1 MARPPGLTM
10 SDEKAALP
18 NFGWGLSARLL
29 ALTVCFV
36 MVSEVLI
43 YAPSI
48 ARFRDDWLEDRL
60 ATAYLAI
67 LALEATPDYMIDP
80 ELEIK
85 LLDNAGAR
93 LIALR
98 GRDGKNLLMRG
109 STPANIIIDRSIDLS
124 DQMAP
129 TLIKDAFE
137 TLWVGGNRLLR
148 VRGQIPRAGDAW
160 IDIVLDEAPLRQAM
174 ISYSW
179 RILGLSIVISLVT
192 AALIFGALQW
202 LLIRPMRK
210 LTQRMVDFRANP
222 EDMSHDDAAARRRD
236 EIGVAEREFLQLQRQ
251 IRKALKQR
259 ERLAALGTAV
269 SKINHDLRGVLA
281 TAQLVADRLAHSDNP
296 EVKKM
301 APALVRSLDRAIALC
316 SDTLNFTREGPAKPE
331 YSRFPLAEVHGEV
344 GESLGKY
351 LNGTAALK
359 ADFAQDFALTADRAQ
374 LYRVIHNLAENAL
387 QMGAHNV
394 AVRARRAAGR
404 VEIEIADDGPGLPPK
419 ALQSLFVPFKGSAR
433 AGGTGLGLAIARE
446 LMRVQGGDLKLAT
459 NQATG
464 ATFVLELPDRHAA

>member
-1 MARPPGLTM
+1 M
-10 SDEKAALP
+10 SEEKAALP
-18 NFGWGLSARLL
+18 NFGRGLSARLL
-29 ALTVCFV
+29 ALTICFV
-36 MVSEVLI
+36 MVSEILI

-48 ARFRDDWLEDRL
+48 ARFRDDWLGEKL
-60 ATAYLAI
+60 ASAYLAI
-67 LALEATPDYMIDP
+67 LALEATPNFMIDP
-80 ELEIK
+80 ELELR

-98 GRDGKNLLMRG
+98 TSNGKNLIMRG
-109 STPANIIIDRSIDLS
+109 STPANIIINKQVDLS

-137 TLWVGGNRLLR
+137 TLWFGGNRLLR
-148 VRGQIPRAGDAW
+148 VRGQTPQAGDAW
-160 IDIVLDEAPLRQAM
+160 IDVVLDDTPLREAM

-192 AALIFGALQW
+192 ATLIFGALQW
-202 LLIRPMRK
+202 LLVRPMRN

-222 EDMSHDDAAARRRD
+222 EDMSRDDAAARRRD
-236 EIGVAEREFLQLQRQ
+236 EVGVAEREFLQLQKQ
-251 IRKALKQR
+251 VRKALKQR

-316 SDTLNFTREGPAKPE
+316 SDTLNFTREGPARPE
-331 YSRFPLAEVHGEV
+331 YSRFELAELHGEV

-351 LNGTAALK
+351 LNGTTVLK
-359 ADFAQDFALTADRAQ
+359 ADFAQDFALTADRGQ

-394 AVRARRAAGR
+394 AVRARRTEGKI
-404 VEIEIADDGPGLPPK
+404 EIEVADDGPGLQPK
-419 ALQSLFVPFKGSAR
+419 AVQSLFVPFKGSTR
-433 AGGTGLGLAIARE
+433 SGGTGLGLAIARE

-459 NQATG
+459 NDAKG
-464 ATFVLELPDRHAA
+464 ATFVLELPDRQAA

>member
-1 MARPPGLTM
+1 M
-10 SDEKAALP
+10 SEEKAALP
-18 NFGWGLSARLL
+18 SFGRGLSARLL
-29 ALTVCFV
+29 ALTICFV
-36 MVSEVLI
+36 MVSEILI

-48 ARFRDDWLEDRL
+48 ARFRDDWLSGKL
-60 ATAYLAI
+60 ASAYLAI
-67 LALEATPDYMIDP
+67 LALEATPNFMIDP
-80 ELEIK
+80 ELELR
-85 LLDNAGAR
+85 LLENAGAR

-98 GRDGKNLLMRG
+98 TTDGKNLIMRG
-109 STPANIIIDRSIDLS
+109 STPANIIISKQVDLT
-124 DQMAP
+124 DQMP
-129 TLIKDAFE
+129 TTLIKDAFE
-137 TLWVGGNRLLR
+137 TLWAGGNRLLR
-148 VRGQIPRAGDAW
+148 VRGHTPQAGDAW
-160 IDIVLDEAPLRQAM
+160 IDVVLDDTPLREAM
-174 ISYSW
+174 IAYSW

-192 AALIFGALQW
+192 ATLIFLALQW
-202 LLIRPMRK
+202 LLVRPMRR

-222 EDMSHDDAAARRRD
+222 EDMSRDDAAARRRD
-236 EIGVAEREFLQLQRQ
+236 EIGVAEREFLQLQKQ
-251 IRKALKQR
+251 VRKALKQR

-301 APALVRSLDRAIALC
+301 APALVRALDRAIGLC

-331 YSRFPLAEVHGEV
+331 YSRFELAELHGEV

-351 LNGTAALK
+351 LNGTAVLK
-359 ADFAQDFALTADRAQ
+359 ADFERDFTLTADRGQ

-394 AVRARRAAGR
+394 AVRARRAEGKI
-404 VEIEIADDGPGLPPK
+404 EIEVADDGPGLPPK

-446 LMRVQGGDLKLAT
+446 LMRVQGGDLKLAA
-459 NQATG
+459 NDAKG

>member
-1 MARPPGLTM
+1 M
-10 SDEKAALP
+10 SEEKAALP
-18 NFGWGLSARLL
+18 NFGRGLSARLL
-29 ALTVCFV
+29 VLTVCFV

-43 YAPSI
+43 YAPAI
-48 ARFRDDWLEDRL
+48 ARFRDDWLEARL
-60 ATAYLAI
+60 VNSYLAV
-67 LALEATPDYMIDP
+67 LALEATPGYMIDP

-98 GRDGKNLLMRG
+98 TPDGKNLVLRG
-109 STPANIIIDRSIDLS
+109 STSPPIIDATIDLS
-124 DQMAP
+124 DQMMT
-129 TLIKDAFE
+129 TLIGDAIE

-148 VRGQIPRAGDAW
+148 VKGQIPRAGDAW
-160 IDIVLDEAPLRQAM
+160 LDVVLDEAPLRQAM

-179 RILGLSIVISLVT
+179 RVIGLSIVISLVT

-202 LLIRPMRK
+202 LLIRPMRR
-210 LTQRMVDFRANP
+210 LTQRMVDFRASP
-222 EDMSHDDAAARRRD
+222 EDMSRDHAAARRRD
-236 EIGVAEREFLQLQRQ
+236 EIGVAEREFVQLQKQ

-301 APALVRSLDRAIALC
+301 APALVRALDRAIALC
-316 SDTLNFTREGPAKPE
+316 SDTLNFTREGPDKPE
-331 YSRFPLAEVHGEV
+331 YSRFPLADLHGEV

-351 LNGTAALK
+351 LNGTAALT
-359 ADFAQDFALTADRAQ
+359 ADFADDFALTADRGQ

-394 AVRARRAAGR
+394 AVRARRAEGKI
-404 VEIEIADDGPGLPPK
+404 EIEVADDGPGLPPK
-419 ALQSLFVPFKGSAR
+419 ALQSLFVPFKGSVR
-433 AGGTGLGLAIARE
+433 SGGTGLGLAIARE
-446 LMRVQGGDLKLAT
+446 LMRVQGGDLRLA
-459 NQATG
+459 NNDATG
-464 ATFVLELPDRHAA
+464 ATFLLELPDRQAA

>member
-1 MARPPGLTM
+1 M
-10 SDEKAALP
+10 SEEKAALP
-18 NFGWGLSARLL
+18 NFGRGLSARLL

-36 MVSEVLI
+36 MVSEILI

-48 ARFRDDWLEDRL
+48 ARFRNDWLEEHL
-60 ATAYLAI
+60 ATSYLAI

-98 GRDGKNLLMRG
+98 TPDGKNLVLRG
-109 STPANIIIDRSIDLS
+109 STPPPIIDDTVDLS
-124 DQMAP
+124 DQMLT
-129 TLIKDAFE
+129 TLIGDAFE
-137 TLWVGGNRLLR
+137 TLSVGGNRLLR
-148 VRGQIPRAGDAW
+148 VKGQIPQAGDAW
-160 IDIVLDEAPLRQAM
+160 LDVVLDEAPLRKAM

-202 LLIRPMRK
+202 LLIRPMRN
-210 LTQRMVDFRANP
+210 LTQRMMDFRANP
-222 EDMSHDDAAARRRD
+222 EDMSRDDAAARRRD
-236 EIGVAEREFLQLQRQ
+236 EIGVAEREFVQLQKQ

-296 EVKKM
+296 ETKKM

-316 SDTLNFTREGPAKPE
+316 SDTLNFTREGPDKPE
-331 YSRFPLAEVHGEV
+331 YSCFALAELHGEV
-344 GESLGKY
+344 GESLGRY
-351 LNGTAALK
+351 LNGTAVMR
-359 ADFAQDFALTADRAQ
+359 ADFEQDFAVTADRGQ

-387 QMGAHNV
+387 QMGAHTV
-394 AVRARRAAGR
+394 AVRARRGEGK
-404 VEIEIADDGPGLPPK
+404 VEIEVADDGPGLPPK

-446 LMRVQGGDLKLAT
+446 LMRVQGGDLKLA
-459 NQATG
+459 NNNAKG
-464 ATFVLELPDRHAA
+464 ATFVLELPDRQVA

>member
-1 MARPPGLTM
+1 M
-10 SDEKAALP
+10 SEEKAALP
-18 NFGWGLSARLL
+18 SFGRGLSARLL
-29 ALTVCFV
+29 ALTICFV
-36 MVSEVLI
+36 MVSEILI

-48 ARFRDDWLEDRL
+48 ARFRDDWLGEKL
-60 ATAYLAI
+60 ANAYLAI
-67 LALEATPDYMIDP
+67 LALEATPDFMIDP
-80 ELEIK
+80 ELELR
-85 LLDNAGAR
+85 LLENAGAR

-98 GRDGKNLLMRG
+98 TSDGKNLIMRG
-109 STPANIIIDRSIDLS
+109 STPANIIINKQVDLS

-137 TLWVGGNRLLR
+137 TLWAGGNRLLR
-148 VRGQIPRAGDAW
+148 VRGQTPQAGDAW
-160 IDIVLDEAPLRQAM
+160 IDVVLDDTPLREAM

-192 AALIFGALQW
+192 ATLIFLALQW
-202 LLIRPMRK
+202 LLVRPMRRF
-210 LTQRMVDFRANP
+210 TQRMVDFRANP
-222 EDMSHDDAAARRRD
+222 EDMSRDDAAARRTD
-236 EIGVAEREFLQLQRQ
+236 EIGVAEREFLQLQKQ
-251 IRKALKQR
+251 VRKALKQR

-281 TAQLVADRLAHSDNP
+281 TAQLVADRLAHSENP

-301 APALVRSLDRAIALC
+301 APALVRALDRAIALC

-331 YSRFPLAEVHGEV
+331 YSRFALAELHGEV

-351 LNGTAALK
+351 LNGAVVLK

-394 AVRARRAAGR
+394 AVRARRAEGR
-404 VEIEIADDGPGLPPK
+404 IEIEVADDGPGLPPK
-419 ALQSLFVPFKGSAR
+419 ALQSLFVPFKGSVR

-446 LMRVQGGDLKLAT
+446 LMRVQGGDLKLAA
-459 NQATG
+459 NDAKG

>member
-1 MARPPGLTM
+1 M
-10 SDEKAALP
+10 SEEKAALP
-18 NFGWGLSARLL
+18 NFGRGLSARLL
-29 ALTVCFV
+29 VLTVCFV

-48 ARFRDDWLEDRL
+48 ARFRNDWLEDRL

-85 LLDNAGAR
+85 LLNNAGAR

-98 GRDGKNLLMRG
+98 TPDGKNLVLRG
-109 STPANIIIDRSIDLS
+109 STPPPIIDDTIDLS
-124 DQMAP
+124 DQMAT
-129 TLIKDAFE
+129 TLIGDAFE

-148 VRGQIPRAGDAW
+148 VKGQTPRAGDAW
-160 IDIVLDEAPLRQAM
+160 LDVVLDEAPLRQAM

-192 AALIFGALQW
+192 AALIYSGGSGESPSFSRWRG
-202 LLIRPMRK
+202 
-210 LTQRMVDFRANP
+210 
-222 EDMSHDDAAARRRD
+222 AARRRD
-236 EIGVAEREFLQLQRQ
+236 EIGVAEREFIQLQKQ
-251 IRKALKQR
+251 IRTALKQR

-281 TAQLVADRLAHSDNP
+281 AAQLVADRLAHSDNP

-316 SDTLNFTREGPAKPE
+316 SDTLNFTREGPTKPE
-331 YSRFPLAEVHGEV
+331 YSRFSLAELHGEV

-351 LNGTAALK
+351 QNGTVSLQ
-359 ADFAQDFALTADRAQ
+359 ADFAQDFVVTADRGQ
-374 LYRVIHNLAENAL
+374 LYRVIHNLTENAL
-387 QMGAHNV
+387 QMGAHTV
-394 AVRARRAAGR
+394 AVRARRADGK
-404 VEIEIADDGPGLPPK
+404 VEIEVADDGPGLPPK

-433 AGGTGLGLAIARE
+433 SGGTGLGLAIARE
-446 LMRVQGGDLKLAT
+446 LMRVQGGDLKLA
-459 NQATG
+459 NNDAKG
-464 ATFVLELPDRHAA
+464 ATFLLELPDRHAA

>member
-1 MARPPGLTM
+1 M
-10 SDEKAALP
+10 SEEKAALP

-48 ARFRDDWLEDRL
+48 ARFRSDWLEERL
-60 ATAYLAI
+60 ATSYLAI
-67 LALEATPDYMIDP
+67 LALEATPDFMIDP

-98 GRDGKNLLMRG
+98 SRDGKNLLMRG
-109 STPANIIIDRSIDLS
+109 STPSTIIIDREINLS
-124 DQMAP
+124 EQMAP

-148 VRGQIPRAGDAW
+148 VRGQTPRAGDAW
-160 IDIVLDEAPLRQAM
+160 IDVVLDEAPLRQAM

-192 AALIFGALQW
+192 ASLIFGALQW
-202 LLIRPMRK
+202 LLIRPMRN
-210 LTQRMVDFRANP
+210 LTQRMMDFRANP
-222 EDMSHDDAAARRRD
+222 EDMSRDEAAARRRD
-236 EIGVAEREFLQLQRQ
+236 EIGVAEREFNQLQKQ

-331 YSRFPLAEVHGEV
+331 YSRFPLADVHGEV

-351 LNGTAALK
+351 LNGTAVLK

-394 AVRARRAAGR
+394 AVRARRADGR
-404 VEIEIADDGPGLPPK
+404 IEIEVTDDGPGLPPK

-433 AGGTGLGLAIARE
+433 SGGTGLGLAIARE
-446 LMRVQGGDLKLAT
+446 LMRVQGGDLKLA
-459 NQATG
+459 NNEATG

>member
-1 MARPPGLTM
+1 M
-10 SDEKAALP
+10 SEEKAALP
-18 NFGWGLSARLL
+18 NFGRGLSARLL
-29 ALTVCFV
+29 VLTVCFV
-36 MVSEVLI
+36 MVSQVLI

-48 ARFRDDWLEDRL
+48 ARFRDDWLEARL
-60 ATAYLAI
+60 VNSYLAV
-67 LALEATPDYMIDP
+67 LALEATPGYMIDP

-98 GRDGKNLLMRG
+98 TPDGKNLVLRG
-109 STPANIIIDRSIDLS
+109 STSPPIIDATIDLS
-124 DQMAP
+124 DQMVT
-129 TLIKDAFE
+129 TLIGDAIE

-148 VRGQIPRAGDAW
+148 VKGQIPRAGDAW
-160 IDIVLDEAPLRQAM
+160 LDVVLDEAPLRQAM

-179 RILGLSIVISLVT
+179 RIIGLSIVISLVT

-202 LLIRPMRK
+202 LLIRPMRR

-222 EDMSHDDAAARRRD
+222 EDMSRDHAAARRRD
-236 EIGVAEREFLQLQRQ
+236 EIGVAEREFVQLQKQ

-259 ERLAALGTAV
+259 ARLAALGTAV

-281 TAQLVADRLAHSDNP
+281 TAQLVADRLAHSENP

-301 APALVRSLDRAIALC
+301 APALVRALDRAIALC
-316 SDTLNFTREGPAKPE
+316 SDTLNFTREGPDKPE
-331 YSRFPLAEVHGEV
+331 YSRFPLADLHGEV

-351 LNGTAALK
+351 LNGTTVLT
-359 ADFAQDFALTADRAQ
+359 ADFADDFALTADRGQ

-394 AVRARRAAGR
+394 AVRARRAAGK
-404 VEIEIADDGPGLPPK
+404 VEIEVADDGPGLPPK
-419 ALQSLFVPFKGSAR
+419 ALQSLFVPFKGSVR
-433 AGGTGLGLAIARE
+433 SGGTGLGLAIARE
-446 LMRVQGGDLKLAT
+446 LMRVQGGDLRLA
-459 NQATG
+459 NNDATG
-464 ATFVLELPDRHAA
+464 ATFLLELPDRQAA

>member
-1 MARPPGLTM
+1 M
-10 SDEKAALP
+10 SEEKAALP
-18 NFGWGLSARLL
+18 NFGWGLSARVL
-29 ALTVCFV
+29 ALTFCFV
-36 MVSEVLI
+36 MVSEILI
-43 YAPSI
+43 YPPSI
-48 ARFRDDWLEDRL
+48 ARFRYDWLQDRL

-98 GRDGKNLLMRG
+98 TPDGKNLLMRG
-109 STPANIIIDRSIDLS
+109 STPASIIINRQIDLS

-129 TLIKDAFE
+129 NLIKDAFE

-148 VRGQIPRAGDAW
+148 VKGQIPQAGDAW
-160 IDIVLDEAPLRQAM
+160 LDVVLDEAPLRKAM

-202 LLIRPMRK
+202 LLIRPMRN

-222 EDMSHDDAAARRRD
+222 EDMSRDDAAARRRD
-236 EIGVAEREFLQLQRQ
+236 EIGVAEREFLQLQKQ
-251 IRKALKQR
+251 VRKALKQR

-301 APALVRSLDRAIALC
+301 VPALVRSLDRAIALC

-351 LNGTAALK
+351 LHGTAALT

-374 LYRVIHNLAENAL
+374 LYRVIRNLAENAL

-394 AVRARRAAGR
+394 AVRARRREGR
-404 VEIEIADDGPGLPPK
+404 IEIEIADDGPGLPPK
-419 ALQSLFVPFKGSAR
+419 AVQSLFVPFKGSTR
-433 AGGTGLGLAIARE
+433 SGGTGLGLAIARE
-446 LMRVQGGDLKLAT
+446 LMRVQGGDLKLA
-459 NQATG
+459 NNEATG
-464 ATFVLELPDRHAA
+464 ATFVLELPDRQAA

>member
-1 MARPPGLTM
+1 M
-10 SDEKAALP
+10 SEEKAALP
-18 NFGWGLSARLL
+18 GFGRGLSARLL
-29 ALTVCFV
+29 VLTVCFV

-48 ARFRDDWLEDRL
+48 ARFRNDWLAERL

-85 LLDNAGAR
+85 LLENAGAR

-98 GRDGKNLLMRG
+98 TPDGKNLIMRG
-109 STPANIIIDRSIDLS
+109 STPANIIISRQVDLS
-124 DQMAP
+124 DQMP
-129 TLIKDAFE
+129 TTLIKDAFE
-137 TLWVGGNRLLR
+137 TLWSGGGRLIR
-148 VRGQIPRAGDAW
+148 VRGQTPQAGDAW
-160 IDIVLDEAPLRQAM
+160 IDVVLDDTPLRQAT

-192 AALIFGALQW
+192 ASLIFAALQW
-202 LLIRPMRK
+202 LLVRPMRN
-210 LTQRMVDFRANP
+210 LTQRMVDFRADP
-222 EDMSHDDAAARRRD
+222 EDMSRDDAAARRRD
-236 EIGVAEREFLQLQRQ
+236 EIGVAEREFVQLQKQ
-251 IRKALKQR
+251 IRKALMQR

-316 SDTLNFTREGPAKPE
+316 SDTLNFTREGPVKPE
-331 YSRFPLAEVHGEV
+331 YSRFPLAELHGEV

-351 LNGTAALK
+351 LNGTAVLK
-359 ADFAQDFALTADRAQ
+359 ADFAQDFTLTADRGQ

-394 AVRARRAAGR
+394 AVRARRADGK
-404 VEIEIADDGPGLPPK
+404 VEIEVADDGPGLPPK

-433 AGGTGLGLAIARE
+433 SGGTGLGLAIARE
-446 LMRVQGGDLKLAT
+446 LMRVQGGDLKLAV
-459 NQATG
+459 NDASG
-464 ATFVLELPDRHAA
+464 ATFLLELPDRQAN

>member
-1 MARPPGLTM
+1 M
-10 SDEKAALP
+10 SEEKAALP
-18 NFGWGLSARLL
+18 NFGRGLSARLL

-36 MVSEVLI
+36 MVSEILI

-48 ARFRDDWLEDRL
+48 ARFRDDWLGERL

-98 GRDGKNLLMRG
+98 TPDGKNLIMRG
-109 STPANIIIDRSIDLS
+109 STPANIIINRQISLGDK
-124 DQMAP
+124 MAP
-129 TLIKDAFE
+129 TLIADAFE
-137 TLWVGGNRLLR
+137 TLWAGGNRLLR
-148 VRGQIPRAGDAW
+148 VRGHTPRAGEAW
-160 IDIVLDEAPLRQAM
+160 IDVVLDEQPLRQAM

-192 AALIFGALQW
+192 AALIFAALQW
-202 LLIRPMRK
+202 LLIRPMRN

-222 EDMSHDDAAARRRD
+222 EDMSPDDAAARRRD
-236 EIGVAEREFLQLQRQ
+236 EIGVAEREFLQLQKQ
-251 IRKALKQR
+251 VRKALKQR

-296 EVKKM
+296 EVQRM
-301 APALVRSLDRAIALC
+301 APALVRALDRAIALC
-316 SDTLNFTREGPAKPE
+316 SDTLNFTREGPTRPE
-331 YSRFPLAEVHGEV
+331 YSRFPLAELHGEV
-344 GESLGKY
+344 GESLAKY
-351 LNGTAALK
+351 LNGEVVLK
-359 ADFAQDFALTADRAQ
+359 ADFAQDFALTADRGQ

-394 AVRARRAAGR
+394 AVRARRADGK
-404 VEIEIADDGPGLPPK
+404 VEIEVADDGPGLPPK

-433 AGGTGLGLAIARE
+433 SGGTGLGLAIARE
-446 LMRVQGGDLKLAT
+446 LMRVQGGDLKLAA
-459 NQATG
+459 NDAKG
-464 ATFVLELPDRHAA
+464 ATFLLELPDRQAA

>member
-1 MARPPGLTM
+1 M
-10 SDEKAALP
+10 SEEKAALP
-18 NFGWGLSARLL
+18 NFGRGLSARLL
-29 ALTVCFV
+29 VLTVCFV

-43 YAPSI
+43 YAPAI
-48 ARFRDDWLEDRL
+48 ARFRDDWLEARL
-60 ATAYLAI
+60 VNSYLAV
-67 LALEATPDYMIDP
+67 LALEATPGYMIDP

-98 GRDGKNLLMRG
+98 TPDGKNLVLRG
-109 STPANIIIDRSIDLS
+109 STSPPIIDATIDLS
-124 DQMAP
+124 DQMMT
-129 TLIKDAFE
+129 TLIGDAIE

-148 VRGQIPRAGDAW
+148 VKGQIPRAGDAW
-160 IDIVLDEAPLRQAM
+160 LDVVLDEAPLRQAM

-179 RILGLSIVISLVT
+179 RLLGLSIVISLVT

-202 LLIRPMRK
+202 LLIRPMRR
-210 LTQRMVDFRANP
+210 LTQRMMDFRANP
-222 EDMSHDDAAARRRD
+222 EDMSRDRAAARRRD
-236 EIGVAEREFLQLQRQ
+236 EIGVAEREFVQLQKQ

-301 APALVRSLDRAIALC
+301 APALVRALDRAIALC
-316 SDTLNFTREGPAKPE
+316 SDTLNFTREGPDKPE
-331 YSRFPLAEVHGEV
+331 YSRFPLADLHGEV

-351 LNGTAALK
+351 LNGTAALT
-359 ADFAQDFALTADRAQ
+359 ADFADDFALTADRGQ

-394 AVRARRAAGR
+394 AVRARRAEGKI
-404 VEIEIADDGPGLPPK
+404 EIEVADDGPGLPPK
-419 ALQSLFVPFKGSAR
+419 ALQSLFVPFKGSVR
-433 AGGTGLGLAIARE
+433 SGGTGLGLAIARE
-446 LMRVQGGDLKLAT
+446 LMRVQGGDLRLA
-459 NQATG
+459 NNDATG
-464 ATFVLELPDRHAA
+464 ATFLLELPDRQAA

>member
-1 MARPPGLTM
+1 M
-10 SDEKAALP
+10 SEEKAALP

-36 MVSEVLI
+36 MVSEILI

-60 ATAYLAI
+60 GTAYLAI

-98 GRDGKNLLMRG
+98 TPDGKNLLMRG
-109 STPANIIIDRSIDLS
+109 STPANIIIGREIDLS
-124 DQMAP
+124 DQMP
-129 TLIKDAFE
+129 TTLIKDAFE

-148 VRGQIPRAGDAW
+148 VRGQIPQAGDAW
-160 IDIVLDEAPLRQAM
+160 LDVVLDEAPLRRAM
-174 ISYSW
+174 IAYSW

-202 LLIRPMRK
+202 LLIRPMRN
-210 LTQRMVDFRANP
+210 LTQRMVDFRVNP
-222 EDMSHDDAAARRRD
+222 EDMSRDDAAARRQD
-236 EIGVAEREFLQLQRQ
+236 EIGVAAREFLQLQKQ
-251 IRKALKQR
+251 VRKALKQR

-331 YSRFPLAEVHGEV
+331 
-344 GESLGKY
+344 
-351 LNGTAALK
+351 
-359 ADFAQDFALTADRAQ
+359 
-374 LYRVIHNLAENAL
+374 
-387 QMGAHNV
+387 
-394 AVRARRAAGR
+394 
-404 VEIEIADDGPGLPPK
+404 
-419 ALQSLFVPFKGSAR
+419 
-433 AGGTGLGLAIARE
+433 
-446 LMRVQGGDLKLAT
+446 
-459 NQATG
+459 
-464 ATFVLELPDRHAA
+464 

>member
-1 MARPPGLTM
+1 M
-10 SDEKAALP
+10 SEEKAALP
-18 NFGWGLSARLL
+18 SFGRGLSARLL
-29 ALTVCFV
+29 VLSVCFV
-36 MVSEVLI
+36 MLSEVLI

-48 ARFRDDWLEDRL
+48 ARFRNDWLSERL

-80 ELEIK
+80 QLEIE
-85 LLDNAGAR
+85 LLENAGAR
-93 LIALR
+93 LIALKTP
-98 GRDGKNLLMRG
+98 DGKNLIMRG
-109 STPANIIIDRSIDLS
+109 STPANIIISKQVDLS
-124 DQMAP
+124 DQMP
-129 TLIKDAFE
+129 TTLIKDAFA
-137 TLWVGGNRLLR
+137 TLWSGGGRLLR
-148 VRGQIPRAGDAW
+148 VRGQTPQAGDAW
-160 IDIVLDEAPLRQAM
+160 IDVVLDDTPLREAM

-192 AALIFGALQW
+192 AALIFAALQW
-202 LLIRPMRK
+202 LLVRPMRN

-222 EDMSHDDAAARRRD
+222 EDMSRDESAARRSD
-236 EIGVAEREFLQLQRQ
+236 EIGVAEREFLQLQKQ

-301 APALVRSLDRAIALC
+301 APSLVRSLDRAIALC
-316 SDTLNFTREGPAKPE
+316 SDTLNFTREGPDKPA
-331 YSRFPLAEVHGEV
+331 YSRFPLAELHGEV

-351 LNGTAALK
+351 LNGAVILK
-359 ADFAQDFALTADRAQ
+359 ADFAQDFTLTADRAQ

-394 AVRARRAAGR
+394 SVRARRAAGR
-404 VEIEIADDGPGLPPK
+404 IEIEVADDGPGLPPK

-433 AGGTGLGLAIARE
+433 SGGTGLGLAIARE
-446 LMRVQGGDLKLAT
+446 LMRVQGGDLKLAA
-459 NQATG
+459 NDATG
-464 ATFVLELPDRHAA
+464 ATFLLELPDRNVA

>member
-1 MARPPGLTM
+1 M
-10 SDEKAALP
+10 SEEKAALP

-43 YAPSI
+43 YVPSI
-48 ARFRDDWLEDRL
+48 ARFRADWLEQRL

-67 LALEATPDYMIDP
+67 LALEATPDFMIDP

-93 LIALR
+93 LIALHS
-98 GRDGKNLLMRG
+98 RDGKNLLMRG
-109 STPANIIIDRSIDLS
+109 STPSSIIIDKEINLS
-124 DQMAP
+124 DQMPP

-148 VRGQIPRAGDAW
+148 VRGQTPRAGDAW
-160 IDIVLDEAPLRQAM
+160 IDMVLDEAPLRQAM

-179 RILGLSIVISLVT
+179 RILGLSIVISLVS
-192 AALIFGALQW
+192 ASMIFGALQ
-202 LLIRPMRK
+202 LMLIRPMRN

-222 EDMSHDDAAARRRD
+222 EDSSPDETAARRRD
-236 EIGVAEREFLQLQRQ
+236 EIGVAAREFNQLQKQ

-281 TAQLVADRLAHSDNP
+281 TAQLVADRLAHSENP

-301 APALVRSLDRAIALC
+301 APALVRALDRAIALC
-316 SDTLNFTREGPAKPE
+316 SDTLNFTREGPDKPE
-331 YSRFPLAEVHGEV
+331 YSRFPLAELHGEV
-344 GESLGKY
+344 GESLGRY
-351 LNGTAALK
+351 LNGTAVLR
-359 ADFAQDFALTADRAQ
+359 ADFADDFALTADRGQ

-394 AVRARRAAGR
+394 AVRARRAEGK
-404 VEIEIADDGPGLPPK
+404 VEIEVADDGPGLPPK
-419 ALQSLFVPFKGSAR
+419 ALQSLFVPFKGSVR
-433 AGGTGLGLAIARE
+433 SGGTGLGLAIARE
-446 LMRVQGGDLKLAT
+446 LMRVQGGELRLA
-459 NQATG
+459 NNDATG
-464 ATFVLELPDRHAA
+464 ATFLLELPDRHVA

>member
-1 MARPPGLTM
+1 M
-10 SDEKAALP
+10 SEEKAALP
-18 NFGWGLSARLL
+18 NFGRGLSARLL
-29 ALTVCFV
+29 VLTVCFV

-48 ARFRDDWLEDRL
+48 ARFRDDWLEERL
-60 ATAYLAI
+60 VNSYLAV
-67 LALEATPDYMIDP
+67 LALEATPGYMIDP

-85 LLDNAGAR
+85 LLENAGAR

-98 GRDGKNLLMRG
+98 TPDGKNLVLRG
-109 STPANIIIDRSIDLS
+109 STSPPIIDATIDLS
-124 DQMAP
+124 DQMMT
-129 TLIKDAFE
+129 TLVGDAIE

-148 VRGQIPRAGDAW
+148 VKGQIPRAGDAW
-160 IDIVLDEAPLRQAM
+160 LDVVLDEAPLRQAM

-202 LLIRPMRK
+202 LLIRPMRR
-210 LTQRMVDFRANP
+210 LTQRMVDFRASP
-222 EDMSHDDAAARRRD
+222 EDMSRDHAAARRRD
-236 EIGVAEREFLQLQRQ
+236 EIGVAEREFVQLQKQ

-281 TAQLVADRLAHSDNP
+281 TAQLVADRLAHSESP

-301 APALVRSLDRAIALC
+301 APALVRALDRAIALC
-316 SDTLNFTREGPAKPE
+316 SDTLNFTREGPDKPE
-331 YSRFPLAEVHGEV
+331 YSSFPLADLHGEV

-351 LNGTAALK
+351 LNGAAVLTAEF
-359 ADFAQDFALTADRAQ
+359 ADDFALTADRGQ
-374 LYRVIHNLAENAL
+374 LYRVIHNLAENAM

-394 AVRARRAAGR
+394 AVRARRAEGK
-404 VEIEIADDGPGLPPK
+404 VEIEVADDGPGLPPK

-433 AGGTGLGLAIARE
+433 SGGTGLGLAIARE
-446 LMRVQGGDLKLAT
+446 LMRVQGGDLRLA
-459 NQATG
+459 NNDATG
-464 ATFVLELPDRHAA
+464 ATFLLELPDRRAA

>member
-1 MARPPGLTM
+1 M
-10 SDEKAALP
+10 SEEKAALP
-18 NFGWGLSARLL
+18 NFGWGLSARVL
-29 ALTVCFV
+29 ALTFCFV
-36 MVSEVLI
+36 MVSEILI
-43 YAPSI
+43 YPPSI
-48 ARFRDDWLEDRL
+48 ARFRYDWLQDRL

-98 GRDGKNLLMRG
+98 TPDGKNLLMRG
-109 STPANIIIDRSIDLS
+109 STPASIIINRQIDLS

-129 TLIKDAFE
+129 NLIKDAFE

-148 VRGQIPRAGDAW
+148 VKGQIPQAGDAW
-160 IDIVLDEAPLRQAM
+160 LDVVLDEAPLRKAM

-202 LLIRPMRK
+202 LLIRPMRN
-210 LTQRMVDFRANP
+210 LTQRMMDFRANP
-222 EDMSHDDAAARRRD
+222 EDMSRDDAAARRRD
-236 EIGVAEREFLQLQRQ
+236 EIGVAEREFLQLQKQ
-251 IRKALKQR
+251 VRKALKQR

-301 APALVRSLDRAIALC
+301 VPALVRSLDRAIALC

-351 LNGTAALK
+351 LNGTTSLT
-359 ADFAQDFALTADRAQ
+359 ADFAQDFALTADRGQ

-394 AVRARRAAGR
+394 AVRARRLEGR
-404 VEIEIADDGPGLPPK
+404 IEIEIADDGPGLPPK
-419 ALQSLFVPFKGSAR
+419 AVQSLFVPFKGSAR
-433 AGGTGLGLAIARE
+433 SGGTGLGLAIARE
-446 LMRVQGGDLKLAT
+446 LMRVQGGDLKLT
-459 NQATG
+459 NNEATG
-464 ATFVLELPDRHAA
+464 ATFVLELPDRQVA